1 MDRVSRS
8 VYPAQAQFPT
18 PSLYAKKYLYCC
30 YAAGSMALP
39 AGGTFVSPAERGIEV
54 VYLESGSVSV
64 STKGAGSFLGDGM
77 TFVADCEERPE
88 LTAVADSVLYF
99 ACADGANT
107 RELYDFI
114 TSGGSSPFVANCD
127 LRAYCGAI
135 GEIMNNDPVGH
146 DSEISAETHKL
157 FCSLF
162 DSALRR
168 ISGEKPQVARV
179 REYIEKHYAE
189 KLSLAKMARM
199 ANLSESDFGEAFRI
213 STGFTP
219 YDYLLT
225 VRVTEGRRLLLETD
239 LPLKEIA
246 AKAGY
251 SNLKSFSDM
260 FTSKTGMPPSAFRR
274 LFRKYTLINE
284 VTNQ

>member
-1 MDRVSRS
+1 MPDTNIDIKLTAR
-8 VYPAQAQFPT
+8 FPS
-18 PSLYAKKYLYCC
+18 PSAYAKKYLYFCT
-30 YAAGSMALP
+30 AAGAKALP
-39 AGGTFVSPAERGIEV
+39 AGGTFVSPAENGIAV
-54 VYLESGSVSV
+54 IYLASGSVAV

-77 TFVADCEERPE
+77 TFIADCSERPE
-88 LTAVADSVLYF
+88 LTAVTGSVIYF
-99 ACADGANT
+99 ACVDGANA

-114 TSGGSSPFVANCD
+114 TSGGSSPFVANGN
-127 LRAYCGAI
+127 LKAYCDRIVCVTG
-135 GEIMNNDPVGH
+135 NDPVGH
-146 DSEISAETHKL
+146 DSEISAETHRL

-168 ISGEKPQVARV
+168 VSGEKPQVARV
-179 REYIEKHYAE
+179 RKYIEEHYAE

-199 ANLSESDFGEAFRI
+199 ANLSESDFGEAFRV

-225 VRVTEGRRLLLETD
+225 VRVAEGRRLLLETD
-239 LPLKEIA
+239 LPLKEVA

-260 FTSKTGMPPSAFRR
+260 FASKTGMPPSAFRKM
-274 LFRKYTLINE
+274 FRKNVIISEETD
-284 VTNQ
+284 Q